1 MLGGMGLESTGK
13 IHAIFDTEQKTE
25 RFRMREFVIE
35 LGDNPSY
42 PQFVKFQLT
51 GNRCE
56 NLDGFEVGNEVR
68 IEFSLRGREWT
79 SPDGEI
85 RYFNSLDVW
94 QIDRAGAGAQA
105 ADGFTAAP
113 PDDIPPPSDDDIPF

>member
-1 MLGGMGLESTGK
+1 MGLEITGK
-13 IHAIFDTEQKTE
+13 LHALFDTEQKTE
-25 RFRMREFVIE
+25 RFRIREFVVE
-35 LGDNPSY
+35 LTDNPSY

-56 NLDGFEVGNEVR
+56 NLDGFNAGEEVR

-79 SPDGEI
+79 SPQGDV

-94 QIDRAGAGAQA
+94 QVERAGASTHPSEGFGA
-105 ADGFTAAP
+105 GP
-113 PDDIPPPSDDDIPF
+113 GDDIPPPGDDDIPF